1 MNDKSP
7 AVRKLLK
14 SLTNKIWSMPWSLE
28 DIITTTTSTTTSG
41 TSTSGTTATTTAT
54 HATPTSTATTSHN
67 NPSDINNHNNNPTED
82 RSMNNNH
89 NNNNNMMMMMDDT
102 NGDKLQIY
110 DMESFE
116 AVYMLTGQNIGNA
129 LWYAGVYEYIF
140 DNLLNNL
147 FNIYALRILLYKV

>member
-41 TSTSGTTATTTAT
+41 TSTSGTTATTAT
-54 HATPTSTATTSHN
+54 HTATTTTATSSHN

-82 RSMNNNH
+82 RSMNNN
-89 NNNNNMMMMMDDT
+89 NNNNMMMMMDDI

-140 DNLLNNL
+140 DNLSNNL